1 MAIFGKKKENS
12 KTNTE
17 DKKNTNPTL
26 DLIKETMNE
35 VKDERAKSEENKE
48 KTVDI
53 NDPAAQL
60 RAVAAMFAANRT
72 QENLNEILKCLQNPK
87 TLVTI
92 GAQVIT
98 GKEDEEKMK
107 NGNNVKLEQPIKINP
122 MLLTDSNSQTVFPIF
137 SGADTMPDDM
147 REKTTKVNLPF
158 ANCIQILQGLKNIDT
173 FVLNPYTSNVRF
185 SVNVNG
191 K

>member
-1 MAIFGKKKENS
+1 MAIFGKKKESS

-17 DKKNTNPTL
+17 DKKDTNPTL
-26 DLIKETMNE
+26 DLIRETMDE
-35 VKDERAKSEENKE
+35 VKDERAKSEEKI
-48 KTVDI
+48 VDI

-107 NGNNVKLEQPIKINP
+107 NGNSVKLEQPIKINP

-137 SGADTMPDDM
+137 SGADAMPDDM

-158 ANCIQILQGLKNIDT
+158 SNCIQILQGLKNIDT
-173 FVLNPYTSNVRF
+173 FVLDPYTSNVRF
-185 SVNVNG
+185 SVNMNG